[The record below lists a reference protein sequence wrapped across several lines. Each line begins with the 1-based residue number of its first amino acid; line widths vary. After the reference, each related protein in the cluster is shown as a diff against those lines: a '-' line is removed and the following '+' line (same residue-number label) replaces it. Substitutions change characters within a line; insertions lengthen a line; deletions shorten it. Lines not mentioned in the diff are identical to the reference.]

1 LIGRRSNNV
10 CAQTKNEVTRHYSL
24 LSFLAA
30 QPAWPSHRIYR
41 AHQTG
46 SSARRLHPRSSLDL
60 KTRTVDH
67 PAAETTDRIEH
78 GVPVTDSIASTIML
92 RNVVPP
98 DED

>member
-1 LIGRRSNNV
+1 VDEKTALLVGSDGVGR
-10 CAQTKNEVTRHYSL
+10 
-24 LSFLAA
+24 LA
-30 QPAWPSHRIYR
+30 S
-41 AHQTG
+41 G
-46 SSARRLHPRSSLDL
+46 SAGSACSLDL

-67 PAAETTDRIEH
+67 PAAETTDPIEH